1 MRNQITLIDN
11 LEYFENKG
19 LLFTQINLGELI
31 AKNYVSNPKRFMDE
45 ISFDAKCYLRKLV
58 DTALEAN
65 LTNILFSN
73 IGILLEKDFG
83 LDVPKFFLD
92 YAKDGYEVY
101 ILKQFSVISNSQIV
115 WQVESSN
122 RINFESGV
130 LHIIGDEDEIF

>member
-11 LEYFENKG
+11 LEFFENKG

-31 AKNYVSNPKRFMDE
+31 AINYVSNPKRFMDE
-45 ISFDAKCYLRKLV
+45 ISFDSKSYLRKLV

-73 IGILLEKDFG
+73 IGILLEKDLE
-83 LDVPKFFLD
+83 LDIPKFFLD